1 MSFLGRVFIAMV
13 DEEKE
18 VSGEEEEA
26 VEPQSKYERIMLAAA
41 EAARLNEEKRRK
53 GIKIEGKI
61 ALEAIRR
68 VNEGKVKAVFPEK
81 PATPPPAFAPPA
93 EVPQDTLFLDQ
104 PPVKEEDKPTEEAE
118 TKSQEKD
125 EE

>member
-1 MSFLGRVFIAMV
+1 MV

-41 EAARLNEEKRRK
+41 EAARLNEEMRRK

-61 ALEAIRR
+61 AIEAIRR
-68 VNEGKVKAVFPEK
+68 VDEGKVKAVFPEK
-81 PATPPPAFAPPA
+81 PATPAPAFAPPA
-93 EVPQDTLFLDQ
+93 EAPQDTLFLDQ
-104 PPVKEEDKPTEEAE
+104 PPVKEEDEPTVKEKDEPTEEAE

-125 EE
+125 KE

>member
-41 EAARLNEEKRRK
+41 EAARLNEERRRK

-61 ALEAIRR
+61 ALRR
-68 VNEGKVKAVFPEK
+68 VDEGKVKAVFPEK
-81 PATPPPAFAPPA
+81 PATPAPAFAPPPEA
-93 EVPQDTLFLDQ
+93 PQDTLFLDQ
-104 PPVKEEDKPTEEAE
+104 PPVKEEDEPTEEAE